1 MTVWEE
7 VRDLI
12 GAGDASKVAARVAD
26 LDDAGRKEVA
36 RELPGHIEAAR
47 RDVERPLRER
57 SERLSRIWRE
67 RGEAYKR
74 FARERGVPLREIHRR
89 WAETLGRGG
98 DMEGTWEDPRLKL
111 PEPEREYPSPS
122 EYDAWIDTMR
132 VAGAGT
138 LPTAAAVVTWLH
150 RGDFERRDRSADLV
164 EPVLQA
170 IAARPAEWQADL
182 AVRLALRVR
191 VRRDRRAGDPRDRNL
206 PLTFALLGRTGVTP
220 PEHDPLVLAWI
231 DTPPTAERLRDDPL
245 LDVLLPRLFEAQGVG
260 RALSGER
267 ADPPVAAS
275 WLGALHALAA
285 EGGVDRQTLLRGCVS
300 RFLRGGSATE
310 LRFFARLHELLEP
323 SPAEAASQAG
333 DYLRLLPVAPGPVAK
348 LAVEHLDRL
357 DSLDPDEVGEALSGL
372 LFRAESGLVQA
383 GLAWLDRFLRQ
394 EPARADELAPSLAV
408 ALGHR
413 AAAVQERA
421 ARVAAGHAA
430 SFGPAG
436 AGAVRDAAG
445 QLPPDLRG
453 GLITAFGEAP
463 SCEPGPA

>member
-67 RGEAYKR
+67 RGGVQAVR
-74 FARERGVPLREIHRR
+74 PRTRGAPARDPPPVGGDPGPGRR
-89 WAETLGRGG
+89 HGGHLGR
-98 DMEGTWEDPRLKL
+98 PRLKL

-245 LDVLLPRLFEAQGVG
+245 LDVLLPRLFEAQG
-260 RALSGER
+260 
-267 ADPPVAAS
+267 
-275 WLGALHALAA
+275 W
-285 EGGVDRQTLLRGCVS
+285 
-300 RFLRGGSATE
+300 
-310 LRFFARLHELLEP
+310 
-323 SPAEAASQAG
+323 AG
-333 DYLRLLPVAPGPVAK
+333 P
-348 LAVEHLDRL
+348 
-357 DSLDPDEVGEALSGL
+357 
-372 LFRAESGLVQA
+372 
-383 GLAWLDRFLRQ
+383 
-394 EPARADELAPSLAV
+394 
-408 ALGHR
+408 
-413 AAAVQERA
+413 
-421 ARVAAGHAA
+421 
-430 SFGPAG
+430 
-436 AGAVRDAAG
+436 
-445 QLPPDLRG
+445 
-453 GLITAFGEAP
+453 
-463 SCEPGPA
+463 